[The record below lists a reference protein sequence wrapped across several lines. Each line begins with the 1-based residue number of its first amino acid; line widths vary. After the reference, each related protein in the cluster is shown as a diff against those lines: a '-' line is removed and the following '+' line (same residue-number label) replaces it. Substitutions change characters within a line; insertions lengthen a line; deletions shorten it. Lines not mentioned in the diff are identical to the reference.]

1 MRLFFATLAVFAF
14 IFATASSIR
23 PQSAIERAKRRFKLV
38 TRNRKFRRISAKSSR
53 PFDWNKC
60 VKSVA
65 CKAHERVR

>member
-38 TRNRKFRRISAKSSR
+38 TRTVIPS
-53 PFDWNKC
+53 NKC
-60 VKSVA
+60 EEKFKTV
-65 CKAHERVR
+65 